1 MAGALELARTSD
13 RPLDI
18 LVNMSGRGDKDLATV
33 LRYQAE
39 QADREPMRAAHA
51 ANAADAA
58 GKVGAAVMTAVGG
71 TDGR

>member
-1 MAGALELARTSD
+1 
-13 RPLDI
+13 
-18 LVNMSGRGDKDLATV
+18 MSGRGDKDLATV

-39 QADREPMRAAHA
+39 QAEREPMRAAD
-51 ANAADAA
+51 AADAA